1 MTGGHGHVTPRP
13 DGARARCGGPGICA
27 ACAKEKSQL
36 DASKALVSDM
46 IAPTL
51 EDVRDLREHMEE
63 VDAYCRAFAAAT
75 RNRGNKG
82 AEYLAKSMRDAVEAS
97 AKRLMGMPE

>member
-1 MTGGHGHVTPRP
+1 MEELTT
-13 DGARARCGGPGICA
+13 DT
-27 ACAKEKSQL
+27 
-36 DASKALVSDM
+36 SKRIVADI

-63 VDAYCRAFAAAT
+63 VDAYCSAFAAAT